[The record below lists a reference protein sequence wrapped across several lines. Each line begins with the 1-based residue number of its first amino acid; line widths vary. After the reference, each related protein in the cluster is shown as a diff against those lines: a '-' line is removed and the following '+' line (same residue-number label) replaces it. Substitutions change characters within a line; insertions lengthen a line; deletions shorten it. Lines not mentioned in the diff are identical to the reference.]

1 MRSSHSNVKSG
12 RTEPSQAKP
21 PRTSQSNSPHPSE
34 SPNPSSMA
42 APVPPGPEV
51 FDVVIFGASGFTGK
65 YVIREALKFLPPN
78 ASPLRTLA
86 LAGRSRDRVAAALRW
101 AAAPGPAPDVPILVA
116 DASDPAS
123 LAAVAARAR
132 VLLSCAGPFRLHGRQ
147 VAAACA
153 EAGADCLDISG
164 EPEFMERVEADLHEV
179 AARNGSL
186 IVSACGFDS
195 IPAEFGFLFNSR
207 QWKPPSAP
215 LSVVAYVNLE
225 SDRKIVGN
233 FGTFQSAVL
242 GVANASELQ
251 ALRRSRP
258 RPAKPKIPGP
268 PPPKGSLIEHDKAL
282 GLWVMKLP
290 SADTVV
296 VKRTLAKVTE
306 HPEGL
311 PGADETPEFAEHRKE
326 FWSSIKPAHFGVK
339 ISSRSILGLFLWL
352 CTGLF
357 IGILG
362 GFSLGRSLLLKFPE
376 FFSVGLFRKTGPTEE
391 EVRSALFKM
400 WFVGRGYS
408 DSARASERGSKPDKE
423 IVTRVSGPEIGYI
436 TTPIVLVQCAL
447 VLLSQ
452 RANLPKGGVYT
463 PGAVFGPTDLQK
475 RLEENGLSFELIST
489 RTLA

>member
-1 MRSSHSNVKSG
+1 MITFDAKVSS
-12 RTEPSQAKP
+12 
-21 PRTSQSNSPHPSE
+21 
-34 SPNPSSMA
+34 
-42 APVPPGPEV
+42 
-51 FDVVIFGASGFTGK
+51 
-65 YVIREALKFLPPN
+65 
-78 ASPLRTLA
+78 
-86 LAGRSRDRVAAALRW
+86 
-101 AAAPGPAPDVPILVA
+101 
-116 DASDPAS
+116 
-123 LAAVAARAR
+123 
-132 VLLSCAGPFRLHGRQ
+132 PFVQ
-147 VAAACA
+147 
-153 EAGADCLDISG
+153 
-164 EPEFMERVEADLHEV
+164 
-179 AARNGSL
+179 
-186 IVSACGFDS
+186 
-195 IPAEFGFLFNSR
+195 
-207 QWKPPSAP
+207 
-215 LSVVAYVNLE
+215 
-225 SDRKIVGN
+225 
-233 FGTFQSAVL
+233 
-242 GVANASELQ
+242 
-251 ALRRSRP
+251 
-258 RPAKPKIPGP
+258 IPGP

-362 GFSLGRSLLLKFPE
+362 GFSFGRSLLLKFPE
-376 FFSVGLFRKTGPTEE
+376 LFSIGLFRKTGPTEE
-391 EVRSALFKM
+391 EVRSASFKM
-400 WFVGRGYS
+400 WFIGRGYS

-475 RLEENGLSFELIST
+475 RLEENGMSFELIST
-489 RTLA
+489 RTLP